1 MNPAE
6 LTGRERSHVV
16 DLPDLDCA
24 LHIDAVAP
32 FLSLRGAASGGGID
46 LVPVSGFRDFGRQLR
61 IWNEKYAGKRP
72 LLDASERVVDA
83 ADLSPDER
91 IDAILRWS
99 ALPGAS
105 RHHWGTDV
113 DLIDRNALAGGHPL
127 RLTADQYAGDGRFA
141 PLAAWLDRH
150 AVRFGFFRPYR
161 GILSGVQAEPWH
173 FSFAPLAETARRALT
188 PALLREA
195 ILQAPIEGKERIL
208 ARLEELYARFVAR
221 VDLP

>member
-1 MNPAE
+1 MNAAE

-16 DLPDLDCA
+16 DLPEFNCA
-24 LHIDAVAP
+24 LHIHAVAP
-32 FLSLRGAASGGGID
+32 FLSLRRAAGADGID
-46 LVPVSGFRDFGRQLR
+46 LVPASGFRDFERQLR
-61 IWNEKYAGKRP
+61 IWNEKYAGERP
-72 LLDASERVVDA
+72 LLDASERLVGA
-83 ADLSPDER
+83 ANLSPDER
-91 IDAILRWS
+91 IDAILQWS

-113 DLIDRNALAGGHPL
+113 DLIDRNALAGGQRL
-127 RLTADQYAGDGRFA
+127 RLTADQYAPDGPFA

-150 AVRFGFFRPYR
+150 AARFGFFRPYR

-173 FSFAPLAETARRALT
+173 FSFAPLAETARRALI
-188 PALLREA
+188 PSLLREA

-208 ARLEELYARFVAR
+208 ARLDELYARFVAR